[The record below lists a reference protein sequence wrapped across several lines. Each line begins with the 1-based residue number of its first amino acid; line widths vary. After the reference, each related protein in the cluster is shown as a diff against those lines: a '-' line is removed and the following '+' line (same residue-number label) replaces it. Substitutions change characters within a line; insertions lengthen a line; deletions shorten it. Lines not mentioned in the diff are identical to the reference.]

1 MRRPNREVSIF
12 SLSALDVL
20 ATSTGV
26 FVLFVV
32 ILLPYY
38 QLTEDAGAAIAR
50 QQADIGNKQQQ
61 AARLRQSAEDTHKA
75 AAALRG
81 DSSDLAAEA
90 EALRGRSEALR
101 HETTRILGKLSSGP
115 VNKARPRGNTKLQFI
130 EKLDLVFVIDTTRSM
145 RVTLQQLSESLGDIV
160 AILKRLVRS
169 LQVGVIAYRDA
180 ELGGPVL
187 TVLKLTPTSSFGR
200 IQSFMS
206 RLRVASHGGKTIEE
220 DVLLALQEAD
230 GFAWRN
236 GSVRQIILIGD
247 AAAHPGD
254 QAASIALARRFHQR
268 PDSALS
274 TLFIATDAFLKYGSN
289 DRKFFARLARAGGG
303 NFSEHSGRIV
313 EGILLSILKKNK
325 KQSASNGTDHSALQ
339 MGNKKRG

>member
-20 ATSTGV
+20 ATGTGV

-32 ILLPYY
+32 ILLPYF

-50 QQADIGNKQQQ
+50 QQQQMGDEQ
-61 AARLRQSAEDTHKA
+61 QEAARLRQSAEADHKA

-81 DSSDLAAEA
+81 ETTDLAAEA
-90 EALRGRSEALR
+90 EALRGQSDALR
-101 HETTRILGKLSSGP
+101 RETARILGKLSSGP
-115 VNKARPRGNTKLQFI
+115 VKQAKPLGNTKLQFI

-145 RVTLQQLSESLGDIV
+145 RVTLAQLSESLGDIV

-180 ELGGPVL
+180 ELGSPVL
-187 TVLKLTPTSSFGR
+187 TVLPLTPSSSFGR
-200 IQSFMS
+200 IQSFVS
-206 RLRVASHGGKTIEE
+206 RLRVASRGGKTIEE

-230 GFAWRN
+230 SLAWRK

-254 QAASIALARRFHQR
+254 QAASIDLARRFHQQ
-268 PDSALS
+268 PDSTLS
-274 TLFIATDAFLKYGSN
+274 SLFIPTDAFLKYGSN
-289 DRKFFARLARAGGG
+289 DRKFFAQLARVGGG
-303 NFSEHSGRIV
+303 EFSEHSGRIV
-313 EGILLSILKKNK
+313 EGILLSVLKKK
-325 KQSASNGTDHSALQ
+325 SP
-339 MGNKKRG
+339 

>member
-50 QQADIGNKQQQ
+50 QQEEVGNEQQE
-61 AARLRQSAEDTHKA
+61 AARLRQSAEADYKA

-81 DSSDLAAEA
+81 DTTDLAAEA
-90 EALRGRSEALR
+90 VALRGRSDALQR
-101 HETTRILGKLSSGP
+101 EIDRILGKLNSGP
-115 VNKARPRGNTKLQFI
+115 VKRAKPRGNTKLQFI

-145 RVTLQQLSESLGDIV
+145 RVTLEQLSESLGDIV

-187 TVLKLTPTSSFGR
+187 TVLKLTPTSSFDR

-206 RLRVASHGGKTIEE
+206 RLRVASRGGKTIEE

-230 GFAWRN
+230 SLAWRN
-236 GSVRQIILIGD
+236 GSVRQVILIGD

-254 QAASIALARRFHQR
+254 QAATVALARRFHQR
-268 PDSALS
+268 PDSTIS
-274 TLFIATDAFLKYGSN
+274 TLFIPTDAFLNYGSN
-289 DRKFFARLARAGGG
+289 DRDFFAQLARVGGG
-303 NFSEHSGRIV
+303 QFSEHSGRIV
-313 EGILLSILKKNK
+313 ESILLSVLKKEK
-325 KQSASNGTDHSALQ
+325 KE
-339 MGNKKRG
+339 KK

>member
-38 QLTEDAGAAIAR
+38 QLTEDAGAAIAH
-50 QQADIGNKQQQ
+50 QQQ
-61 AARLRQSAEDTHKA
+61 EIGDEQQDAARLRQSAQADRKA

-81 DSSDLAAEA
+81 ETTDLAAEA

-101 HETTRILGKLSSGP
+101 RETSDILGKLSSGP
-115 VNKARPRGNTKLQFI
+115 VKKAKPRGNSKLQFI

-145 RVTLQQLSESLGDIV
+145 RVTLEQLSESLGDIV

-169 LQVGVIAYRDA
+169 LQVGVVAYRDA
-180 ELGGPVL
+180 ELGTPVL
-187 TVLKLTPTSSFGR
+187 TVLKLTPTRSFGR

-206 RLRVASHGGKTIEE
+206 RLRVASRGGKTIEE
-220 DVLLALQEAD
+220 DVLLGLQEAD
-230 GFAWRN
+230 GLAWRN

-254 QAASIALARRFHQR
+254 QAASIALARRFHQH
-268 PDSALS
+268 PDSTIS
-274 TLFIATDAFLKYGSN
+274 TLFIPTDAFLRYGSN
-289 DRKFFARLARAGGG
+289 DRDFFAQVAHAGGG
-303 NFSEHSGRIV
+303 EFSEHSGRIV
-313 EGILLSILKKNK
+313 ESILLSVLKKEK
-325 KQSASNGTDHSALQ
+325 K
-339 MGNKKRG
+339 